1 MADVG
6 KLAKELAAAKISTE
20 RVEVSDN
27 DDSAPPK
34 VAANSSEEKALLKEL
49 SELLPEAL
57 KAVPDATKLMCLRG
71 RKYDPAHAAE
81 TLQALEALKE
91 TLQLSHP
98 PPQLAADIACG
109 KVTNPGGVDEMGRSI
124 IWLRMRFNKPKESGP
139 QDMGRLVATVMLKA
153 LESVETQRNG
163 VVLLNDM
170 RGLSVK
176 NVSPSTAKFLM
187 GEVLPA
193 LPIRVHRILIVRPPW
208 FINRVIF
215 PIMSTFLSK
224 KLKNRIGLF
233 PEVDGRVDKLFEYLP
248 PAAVPAEV
256 GGTAPFDMEAWAASM
271 LK

>member
-6 KLAKELAAAKISTE
+6 RLAKELAATKITTE
-20 RVEVSDN
+20 RVEVD
-27 DDSAPPK
+27 DDSAPPT

-71 RKYDPAHAAE
+71 RKYDPARGAE

-91 TLQLSHP
+91 TLQLSNP
-98 PPQLAADIACG
+98 PPQLAVDIASG

-124 IWLRMRFNKPKESGP
+124 IWLRLRFNKPKESSP

-163 VVLLNDM
+163 IVLINDM
-170 RGLSVK
+170 RELSVK
-176 NVSPSTAKFLM
+176 NLSPSIAKFLM
-187 GEVLPA
+187 GEVYAPMNPAPPSIPAMTHATPSRSHQVLPA

-208 FINRVIF
+208 FINR
-215 PIMSTFLSK
+215 
-224 KLKNRIGLF
+224 
-233 PEVDGRVDKLFEYLP
+233 
-248 PAAVPAEV
+248 
-256 GGTAPFDMEAWAASM
+256 
-271 LK
+271 